1 MHFDVRQKNLSHT
14 TKQNMNTENTDS
26 NDEALKL
33 SQEDG
38 FDATL
43 NPGLANVEKE
53 QVLRVEETLTAS
65 FSGVRSCGDSAR
77 AASEAKNRLEQWV
90 QTKLFEYRDLQ
101 YLGYGTGEGRHTWS
115 NSTGPWP
122 ENRRSCR
129 GTVTFPAYIEF
140 KKNS

>member
-1 MHFDVRQKNLSHT
+1 
-14 TKQNMNTENTDS
+14 MNTENTDF

-65 FSGVRSCGDSAR
+65 FSGNGVRER
-77 AASEAKNRLEQWV
+77 
-90 QTKLFEYRDLQ
+90 
-101 YLGYGTGEGRHTWS
+101 
-115 NSTGPWP
+115 
-122 ENRRSCR
+122 
-129 GTVTFPAYIEF
+129 FPILTQAVLSYP
-140 KKNS
+140 